1 MLKGYKMQT
10 SPDDSVICWEESGLT
25 GRKSQWQL
33 SFQPLELDAFFVV
46 VFKELV

>member
-1 MLKGYKMQT
+1 MQT

-25 GRKSQWQL
+25 GRKSQGQL
-33 SFQPLELDAFFVV
+33 SFQPLELGAFFVV